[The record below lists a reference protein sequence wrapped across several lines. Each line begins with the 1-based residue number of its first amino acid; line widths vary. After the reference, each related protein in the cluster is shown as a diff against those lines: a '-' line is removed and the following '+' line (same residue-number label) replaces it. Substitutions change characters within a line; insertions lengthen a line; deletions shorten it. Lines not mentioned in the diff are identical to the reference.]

1 MEYVATKVTHRCILE
16 QCMKQN
22 EENVA
27 YDKRLILEDKRQ
39 KIGKIILV
47 LQSGTPE
54 ALLVSGITSDEPN
67 PGGSSNIPNSA
78 SVSIGPASYTI
89 IFWALI
95 RAFIPAVRS
104 VTKRIIFNRL

>member
-1 MEYVATKVTHRCILE
+1 MWDSQTSNKYHYYIFIRII
-16 QCMKQN
+16 
-22 EENVA
+22 
-27 YDKRLILEDKRQ
+27 YD
-39 KIGKIILV
+39 ILV
-47 LQSGTPE
+47 LQSGTPK

-104 VTKRIIFNRL
+104 VTKRIKFNRL